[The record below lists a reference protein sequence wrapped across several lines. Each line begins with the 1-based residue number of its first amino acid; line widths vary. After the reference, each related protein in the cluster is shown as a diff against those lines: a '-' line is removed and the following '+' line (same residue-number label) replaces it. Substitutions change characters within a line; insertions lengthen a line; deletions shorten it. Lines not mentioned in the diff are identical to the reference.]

1 MPPGPIE
8 LPASSDIEA
17 WLVEKSQGTALLDG
31 FQSVAA
37 DLSEAE
43 AALCEAYQA
52 GLLGRDARLRR
63 EGQTAVSEMYRDF
76 AALVGRSSVGYPLV
90 CYRALSFVDIPTGA
104 DELIV
109 ERALSSWSLYPSVA
123 LRTGLVTGAASPVA
137 LIACR
142 LLPNEPSLYLDEFEH
157 EVVRTE
163 QLRMRELD
171 SVTGQ
176 VYFMG
181 EHIDIVLLS
190 AEIAP

>member
-181 EHIDIVLLS
+181 EDIDIVLLS